1 MVLFPYRSTSASLLH
16 LLQELSPGPSHP
28 VWLLILPVLHGLPGA
43 SLTAMPLGRWMSES
57 HRTCGAEP
65 EHDTEP
71 LVPSV
76 WLFPEYNFAAHCQNG
91 LSELHPR
98 EAPSQLLCA
107 PVGQK
112 KLEYNPMYQG
122 KPAILKYCHLVAV
135 KWSHGSQLSVT
146 QWSYKPC
153 HAEPHKT
160 DRSWWRVLTKCGPV

>member
-1 MVLFPYRSTSASLLH
+1 MVLLVKVCFTRYKSCHLAPLIQCDCWSHLFYMDCLEPHSLPCLWAGGCLNH
-16 LLQELSPGPSHP
+16 IKH
-28 VWLLILPVLHGLPGA
+28 VVLNQND
-43 SLTAMPLGRWMSES
+43 S
-57 HRTCGAEP
+57 
-65 EHDTEP
+65 EP

-76 WLFPEYNFAAHCQNG
+76 WSFPEHNFAAHCQNG

-112 KLEYNPMYQG
+112 KLEDNPMYQG
-122 KPAILKYCHLVAV
+122 KPAILKYCHLVTV
-135 KWSHGSQLSVT
+135 KWSHGSQPCVT

-153 HAEPHKT
+153 HTKPHKT